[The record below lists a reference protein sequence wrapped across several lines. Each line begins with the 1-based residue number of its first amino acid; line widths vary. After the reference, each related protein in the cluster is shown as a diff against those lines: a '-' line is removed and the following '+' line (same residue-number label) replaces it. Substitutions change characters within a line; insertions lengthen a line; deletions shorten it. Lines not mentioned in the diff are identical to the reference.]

1 MSSTK
6 EKLQSIG
13 VSLFNLHAFM
23 KTLKSDISEAYKAQ
37 VDGFKGSESD
47 SYDKNDLKKKVNDLV
62 GLHKA
67 MQEKFK
73 TASYSEQILALVPD
87 K

>member
-1 MSSTK
+1 
-6 EKLQSIG
+6 
-13 VSLFNLHAFM
+13 M
-23 KTLKSDISEAYKAQ
+23 KTLNSDISEAYKAQ
-37 VDGFKGSESD
+37 VDRFKGSESD
-47 SYDKNDLKKKVNDLV
+47 SYDKNDHKKKVNDLA